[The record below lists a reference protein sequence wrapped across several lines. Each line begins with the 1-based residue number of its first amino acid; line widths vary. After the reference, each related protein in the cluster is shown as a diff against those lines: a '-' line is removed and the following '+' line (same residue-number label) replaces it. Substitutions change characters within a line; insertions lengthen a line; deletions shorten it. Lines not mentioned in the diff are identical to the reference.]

1 MSVVISGTTGIT
13 TPADSFAGATSGA
26 VTVQGDAVAG
36 TWTFTLPTTAGTN
49 GYVLSTNGSGVTSWV
64 AQTGGSGGT
73 STGGNIFLADFFGG
87 F

>member
-1 MSVVISGTTGIT
+1 MPVVINGTTGIT
-13 TPADSFAGATSGA
+13 TPADSFAGSISGS
-26 VTVQGDAVAG
+26 VTVQGASAAG

-64 AQTGGSGGT
+64 AQTGGSGGS
-73 STGGNIFLADFFGG
+73 STGANIFLADYFGG